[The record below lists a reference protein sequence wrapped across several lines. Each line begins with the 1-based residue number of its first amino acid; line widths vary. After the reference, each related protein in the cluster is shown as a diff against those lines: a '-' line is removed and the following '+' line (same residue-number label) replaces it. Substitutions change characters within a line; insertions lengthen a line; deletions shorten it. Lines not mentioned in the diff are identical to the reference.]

1 MSENNK
7 KDVIDLTEVWNLLKA
22 KKKVFFIVLPI
33 VFVLS
38 CLWIF
43 PQPRYYRCNVK
54 LAPEATGENMAAG
67 GLLSIASQ
75 FGVNFGGA
83 SQDAIYPLLYPD
95 VVSSNEFLI
104 GLLGINV
111 KSVDGLVTTDY
122 YNYMSKFQKKNPITA
137 PFNKMKNS
145 IGKLFASNEQP
156 GPPSKGTG
164 MNAFRM
170 SKKDSELLDRIKAN
184 ISCDV
189 DKKTEVITIKVED
202 QDPLVCATMADSVR
216 GHLQAFIT
224 KYRTNKA
231 CVDVEHYEK
240 LAKQSKHEYEHC
252 VREYS
257 AYCDANQDVTLQSFI
272 SKRDE
277 LENEMQLKFNA
288 YNAMRTQLEAMR
300 AKLQEK
306 TPAFTTIESA
316 TVPVKPAGPKRIIF
330 IFGMCFLATFVTA
343 LWLARKQLF
352 TKA

>member
-1 MSENNK
+1 MNEQK
-7 KDVIDLTEVWNLLKA
+7 KDVIDLTEVWKLLKT

-38 CLWIF
+38 CLYIF
-43 PQPRYYRCNVK
+43 PQPRYYRCSVK
-54 LAPEATGENMAAG
+54 LAPEATSENMAG
-67 GLLSIASQ
+67 GLSSLASQ
-75 FGVNFGGA
+75 FGVNLGGA
-83 SQDAIYPLLYPD
+83 TQDAIYPLLYPD
-95 VVSSNEFLI
+95 VVSSNEFVI

-111 KSVDGLVTTDY
+111 KSVDGLVNTDY
-122 YNYMSKFQKKNPITA
+122 YNYMSKLQKKNPITA
-137 PFNKMKNS
+137 PLKKVTRS
-145 IGKLFASNEQP
+145 VTKLFASKDLP
-156 GPPSKGTG
+156 SPPSEGTG
-164 MNAFRM
+164 MSAFRM
-170 SKKDSELLDRIKAN
+170 SKKDSELLDQIKSN

-216 GHLQAFIT
+216 NHLQTFIT

-231 CVDVEHYEK
+231 RVDVEHYEK
-240 LAKQSKHEYEHC
+240 LAKQSKREYEYC

-257 AYCDANQDVTLQSFI
+257 AYCDANQDVMLQSFI

-288 YNAMRTQLEAMR
+288 YSAMRTQLEAMR

>member
-1 MSENNK
+1 MNEQK
-7 KDVIDLTEVWNLLKA
+7 KDVIDLTEVWKLLKT

-38 CLWIF
+38 CLYIF
-43 PQPRYYRCNVK
+43 PQPRYYRCSVK
-54 LAPEATGENMAAG
+54 LAPEATSENMAG
-67 GLLSIASQ
+67 GLSSLASQ
-75 FGVNFGGA
+75 FGVNLGGA
-83 SQDAIYPLLYPD
+83 TQDAIYPLLYPD
-95 VVSSNEFLI
+95 VVSSNEFVI

-111 KSVDGLVTTDY
+111 KSVDGLVNTDY
-122 YNYMSKFQKKNPITA
+122 YNYMSKLQKKNPITA
-137 PFNKMKNS
+137 PLKKVTRS
-145 IGKLFASNEQP
+145 VTKLFASKDLP
-156 GPPSKGTG
+156 SPPSKGTG
-164 MNAFRM
+164 MSAFRM
-170 SKKDSELLDRIKAN
+170 SKKDSELLDQIKSN

-216 GHLQAFIT
+216 NHLQTFIT

-231 CVDVEHYEK
+231 RVDVEHYEK
-240 LAKQSKHEYEHC
+240 LAKQSKREYEYC

-257 AYCDANQDVTLQSFI
+257 AYCDANQDVMLQSFI

-288 YNAMRTQLEAMR
+288 YSAMRTQLEAMR

>member
-1 MSENNK
+1 MNEQK
-7 KDVIDLTEVWNLLKA
+7 KDVIDLTEVWKLLKT

-38 CLWIF
+38 CLYIF
-43 PQPRYYRCNVK
+43 PQPRYYRCSVK
-54 LAPEATGENMAAG
+54 LAPEATSENVAG
-67 GLLSIASQ
+67 GLSSLASQ
-75 FGVNFGGA
+75 FGVNLGGA
-83 SQDAIYPLLYPD
+83 TQDAIYPLLYPD
-95 VVSSNEFLI
+95 VVSSNEFTI

-111 KSVDGLVTTDY
+111 KSVDGLVNTDY
-122 YNYMSKFQKKNPITA
+122 YNYMSKLQKKNPITA
-137 PFNKMKNS
+137 PVKKMMRS
-145 IGKLFASNEQP
+145 VTKLFASKDQP
-156 GPPSKGTG
+156 GPPSKGAG
-164 MNAFRM
+164 MSAFRM
-170 SKKDSELLDRIKAN
+170 SKKDSELLDQIKAN

-202 QDPLVCATMADSVR
+202 QDPLICATMADSVR
-216 GHLQAFIT
+216 NHLQTFIT

-231 CVDVEHYEK
+231 RVDVEHYEK
-240 LAKQSKHEYEHC
+240 LAKQSKREYEYC

-257 AYCDANQDVTLQSFI
+257 AYCDANQDVMLQSFI

-288 YNAMRTQLEAMR
+288 YSAMRTQLEAMR

>member
-1 MSENNK
+1 MNEQK
-7 KDVIDLTEVWNLLKA
+7 KDVIDLTEVWKLLKT

-38 CLWIF
+38 CLYIF
-43 PQPRYYRCNVK
+43 PQPRYYRCSVK
-54 LAPEATGENMAAG
+54 LAPEATSENVAG
-67 GLLSIASQ
+67 GLSSLASQ
-75 FGVNFGGA
+75 FGVNLGGA
-83 SQDAIYPLLYPD
+83 TQDAIYPLLYPD
-95 VVSSNEFLI
+95 VVSSNEFVI

-111 KSVDGLVTTDY
+111 KSVDGLVNTDY
-122 YNYMSKFQKKNPITA
+122 YNYMSKLQKKNPITA
-137 PFNKMKNS
+137 PVKKVTRS
-145 IGKLFASNEQP
+145 IGKLFASKDQP
-156 GPPSKGTG
+156 GPPSKGSG
-164 MNAFRM
+164 MSAFRM
-170 SKKDSELLDRIKAN
+170 SKKDSELLDQIKSN

-216 GHLQAFIT
+216 NHLQTFIT

-231 CVDVEHYEK
+231 RVDVEHYEK
-240 LAKQSKHEYEHC
+240 LAKQSKREYEYC

-257 AYCDANQDVTLQSFI
+257 AYCDANQDVMLQSFI

-288 YNAMRTQLEAMR
+288 YSAMRTQLEAMR

>member
-1 MSENNK
+1 MNEQK
-7 KDVIDLTEVWNLLKA
+7 KDVIDLTEVWKLLKT

-38 CLWIF
+38 CLYIF
-43 PQPRYYRCNVK
+43 PQPRYYRCSVK
-54 LAPEATGENMAAG
+54 LAPEATSENVAG
-67 GLLSIASQ
+67 GLSSLASQ
-75 FGVNFGGA
+75 FGVNLGGA
-83 SQDAIYPLLYPD
+83 TQDAIYPLLYPD
-95 VVSSNEFLI
+95 VVSSNEFVI

-111 KSVDGLVTTDY
+111 KSVDGLVNTDY
-122 YNYMSKFQKKNPITA
+122 YNYMSKLQKKNPITA
-137 PFNKMKNS
+137 PVKKMMRS
-145 IGKLFASNEQP
+145 VTKLFASKDQP
-156 GPPSKGTG
+156 GPPSKGAG
-164 MNAFRM
+164 MSAFRM
-170 SKKDSELLDRIKAN
+170 SKKDSELLDQIKSN

-202 QDPLVCATMADSVR
+202 QDPLICATMADSVR
-216 GHLQAFIT
+216 DHLQTFIT

-231 CVDVEHYEK
+231 RVDVQHYEK
-240 LAKQSKHEYEHC
+240 LAKQSKREYEYC

-257 AYCDANQDVTLQSFI
+257 AYCDANQDVMLQSFI

-288 YNAMRTQLEAMR
+288 YSAMRTQLEAMR

>member
-1 MSENNK
+1 MNEQK
-7 KDVIDLTEVWNLLKA
+7 KDVIDLTEVWKLLKT

-38 CLWIF
+38 CLYIF
-43 PQPRYYRCNVK
+43 PQPRYYRCSVK
-54 LAPEATGENMAAG
+54 LAPEATSENVAG
-67 GLLSIASQ
+67 GLSSLASQ
-75 FGVNFGGA
+75 FGVNLGGA
-83 SQDAIYPLLYPD
+83 TQDAIYPLLYPD
-95 VVSSNEFLI
+95 VVSSNEFVI

-111 KSVDGLVTTDY
+111 KSVDGLVNTDY
-122 YNYMSKFQKKNPITA
+122 YNYMSKLQKKNPITA
-137 PFNKMKNS
+137 PVKKVTRS
-145 IGKLFASNEQP
+145 IGKLFASKDQP
-156 GPPSKGTG
+156 GPPSKGSG
-164 MNAFRM
+164 MSAFRM
-170 SKKDSELLDRIKAN
+170 SKKDSELLDQIKAN

-202 QDPLVCATMADSVR
+202 QDPLICATMADSVR
-216 GHLQAFIT
+216 NHLQTFIT

-231 CVDVEHYEK
+231 RVDVEHYEK
-240 LAKQSKHEYEHC
+240 LAKQSKREYEYC

-257 AYCDANQDVTLQSFI
+257 AYCDANQDVMLQSFI

-288 YNAMRTQLEAMR
+288 YSAMRTQLEAMR

>member
-1 MSENNK
+1 MNEQK
-7 KDVIDLTEVWNLLKA
+7 KDVIDLTEVWKLLKT

-38 CLWIF
+38 CLYIF
-43 PQPRYYRCNVK
+43 PQPRYYRCSVK
-54 LAPEATGENMAAG
+54 LAPEATSENVAG
-67 GLLSIASQ
+67 GLSSLASQ
-75 FGVNFGGA
+75 FGVNLGGA
-83 SQDAIYPLLYPD
+83 TQDAIYPLLYPD
-95 VVSSNEFLI
+95 VVSSNEFVI

-111 KSVDGLVTTDY
+111 KSVDGLVNTDY
-122 YNYMSKFQKKNPITA
+122 YNYMSKLQKKNPITA
-137 PFNKMKNS
+137 PVKKVMRS
-145 IGKLFASNEQP
+145 VTKLFASKDQP
-156 GPPSKGTG
+156 GPPSKGAG
-164 MNAFRM
+164 MSAFRM
-170 SKKDSELLDRIKAN
+170 SKKDSELLDQIKSN

-202 QDPLVCATMADSVR
+202 QDPLICATMADSVR
-216 GHLQAFIT
+216 DHLQTFIT

-231 CVDVEHYEK
+231 RVDVEHYEK
-240 LAKQSKHEYEHC
+240 LAKQSKREYEYC

-288 YNAMRTQLEAMR
+288 YSAMRTQLEAMR

>member
-1 MSENNK
+1 MNEQK
-7 KDVIDLTEVWNLLKA
+7 KDVIDLTEVWKLLKT

-38 CLWIF
+38 CLYIF
-43 PQPRYYRCNVK
+43 PQPRYYRCSVK
-54 LAPEATGENMAAG
+54 LAPEATSENVAG
-67 GLLSIASQ
+67 GLSSLASQ
-75 FGVNFGGA
+75 FGVNLSGA
-83 SQDAIYPLLYPD
+83 TQDAIYPLLYPD
-95 VVSSNEFLI
+95 VVSSNEFVI

-111 KSVDGLVTTDY
+111 KSVDGLVNTDY
-122 YNYMSKFQKKNPITA
+122 YNYMSKLQKKNPITA
-137 PFNKMKNS
+137 PVKKVTRS
-145 IGKLFASNEQP
+145 IGKLFASKDQP
-156 GPPSKGTG
+156 GPPSKGSG
-164 MNAFRM
+164 MSAFRM
-170 SKKDSELLDRIKAN
+170 SKKDSELLDQIKSN

-216 GHLQAFIT
+216 NHLQTFIT

-231 CVDVEHYEK
+231 RVDVEHYEK
-240 LAKQSKHEYEHC
+240 LAKQSKREYEYC

-257 AYCDANQDVTLQSFI
+257 AYCDANQDVMLQSFI

-300 AKLQEK
+300 VKLQEK

-352 TKA
+352 KKA

>member
-1 MSENNK
+1 MNEQK
-7 KDVIDLTEVWNLLKA
+7 KDVIDLTEVWKLLKT

-38 CLWIF
+38 CLYIF
-43 PQPRYYRCNVK
+43 PQPRYYRCSVK
-54 LAPEATGENMAAG
+54 LAPEATSENMAG
-67 GLLSIASQ
+67 GLSSLASQ
-75 FGVNFGGA
+75 FGVNLGGA
-83 SQDAIYPLLYPD
+83 TQDAIYPLLYPD
-95 VVSSNEFLI
+95 VVSSNEFVI

-111 KSVDGLVTTDY
+111 KSVDGLVNTDY
-122 YNYMSKFQKKNPITA
+122 YNYMSKLQKKNPITA
-137 PFNKMKNS
+137 PLKKVTRS
-145 IGKLFASNEQP
+145 VTKLFASKDLP
-156 GPPSKGTG
+156 SPPSKGTG
-164 MNAFRM
+164 MSAFRM
-170 SKKDSELLDRIKAN
+170 SKKDSELLDQIKSN

-216 GHLQAFIT
+216 NHLQTFIT

-231 CVDVEHYEK
+231 RVDVEHYEK
-240 LAKQSKHEYEHC
+240 LAKQSKREYEYC

-257 AYCDANQDVTLQSFI
+257 AYCDANQDVMLQSFI

-300 AKLQEK
+300 VKLQEK

-352 TKA
+352 KKA

>member
-1 MSENNK
+1 MNEQK
-7 KDVIDLTEVWNLLKA
+7 KDVIDLTEVWKLLKT

-38 CLWIF
+38 CLYIF
-43 PQPRYYRCNVK
+43 PQPRYYRCSVK
-54 LAPEATGENMAAG
+54 LAPEITGENAAG
-67 GLLSIASQ
+67 GLSSLASQ
-75 FGVNFGGA
+75 FGVNLGGA

-95 VVSSNEFLI
+95 VVSSNEFVI

-111 KSVDGLVTTDY
+111 KSVDGLVNTDY
-122 YNYMSKFQKKNPITA
+122 YNYMAKLQKKNPITA
-137 PFNKMKNS
+137 PFKKMMRS
-145 IGKLFASNEQP
+145 VTKLFASKDLP
-156 GPPSKGTG
+156 GPPNKGTG
-164 MNAFRM
+164 MSAFRM
-170 SKKDSELLDRIKAN
+170 SKKDSELLDQIKSN

-216 GHLQAFIT
+216 NHLQTFIT

-231 CVDVEHYEK
+231 RVDVEHYEK
-240 LAKQSKHEYEHC
+240 LAKQSKREYEYC

-257 AYCDANQDVTLQSFI
+257 AYCDANQDVMLQSFI

-288 YNAMRTQLEAMR
+288 YSAMRTQLEAMR

-352 TKA
+352 KKA

>member
-1 MSENNK
+1 MNEQK
-7 KDVIDLTEVWNLLKA
+7 KDIIDLTEVWKLLKT

-38 CLWIF
+38 CLYIF
-43 PQPRYYRCNVK
+43 PQPRYYRCSVK
-54 LAPEATGENMAAG
+54 LAPEITGENAAG
-67 GLLSIASQ
+67 GLSSLASQ
-75 FGVNFGGA
+75 FGVNLGGA

-95 VVSSNEFLI
+95 VVSSNEFVI

-111 KSVDGLVTTDY
+111 KSVDGLVNTDY
-122 YNYMSKFQKKNPITA
+122 YNYMSKLQKKNPITA
-137 PFNKMKNS
+137 PVKKMMRS
-145 IGKLFASNEQP
+145 VTKLFTSKDQP
-156 GPPSKGTG
+156 GPPSKGAG
-164 MNAFRM
+164 MSAFRM
-170 SKKDSELLDRIKAN
+170 SKKDSELLDQIKSN

-216 GHLQAFIT
+216 NHLQTFIT

-231 CVDVEHYEK
+231 RVDVEHYEK
-240 LAKQSKHEYEHC
+240 LAKQSKREYEYC

-257 AYCDANQDVTLQSFI
+257 AYCDANQDVMLQSFI

-288 YNAMRTQLEAMR
+288 YSAMRTQLEAMR